1 MVLVKSEEVK
11 RTLLQQQKITHFLVP
26 SAVKIEDSEVSK
38 ISLGRTINDDDEESN
53 IDANDEEEEN
63 TQAEGSKSN

>member
-1 MVLVKSEEVK
+1 M
-11 RTLLQQQKITHFLVP
+11 P